1 MTAKRIIFAG
11 TPDFSVPCLQ
21 ALLESKH
28 QVCAVYTQPD
38 RPAGRGR
45 QLQASPIK
53 QLALTKDIA
62 VYQPLSLKN
71 AEAQTELQALQADLM
86 VVVAYGLILPK
97 VVLDSPRFGCVNVH
111 ASILPRWRG
120 AAPIQRA
127 LLAGDTATGVTLM
140 QMDVGLDTG
149 DMLATAHCA
158 IEAGDTSQILHDR
171 LSLLGAQLLA
181 QHIDEIEN
189 LPRVV
194 QDSALANY
202 ASKLDKA
209 EAVLDWHDSA
219 AVLARKVR
227 GYNPF
232 PIATVELAGM
242 SLRVWSAQVIESKE
256 NVAVGTLLRA
266 TKEGLDVMTGDGVL
280 RLLSVQK
287 AGGKVL
293 SAADFLNG
301 HPQLKTG

>member
-45 QLQASPIK
+45 QLQASPVK
-53 QLALTKDIA
+53 QLALTKDIP

-71 AEAQTELQALQADLM
+71 AEAQAELQALQADLM

-97 VVLDSPRFGCVNVH
+97 AVLESPRFGCVNVH

-209 EAVLDWHDSA
+209 EAVLNWHDSA

-242 SLRVWSAQVIESKE
+242 SLRVWSAQAIESKE
-256 NVAVGTLLRA
+256 NAAVGTLLRA
-266 TKEGLDVMTGDGVL
+266 TKEGLDVMTGDGIL